1 MIKKREIDLPLHP
14 GKAPAW
20 LFKRMKTLS
29 GLIIEAIYYELGE
42 NDVLSKLSNPLWFQ
56 SFGCFL
62 GFDWHSSGLTTVLT
76 GAIKEG
82 IKQRGI
88 PVFIAGGKGK
98 TSLKTPHQIEEI
110 CEKQGMN
117 SDHFIRASRL
127 SAKIDNTLVQDGYNL
142 YHHVFIFTKK
152 GRWVVIQQGMN
163 EKKGWARRYHW
174 FSEDITNLFIEPH
187 TGIITSRKGFTLN
200 LVSKKVKNTQNK
212 ITEISRENPDK
223 IIKEIKLLKRIKMP
237 ERHEILLKDIK
248 SENLRKVL
256 TETYERKPENFEG
269 LLLIKGTGPKTMR
282 ALALLSNLLYSSPLS
297 FEDPAKYS
305 FAHGGKD
312 GYPYPVD
319 KRNYD
324 KTIQIMEKA
333 LKRAKLG
340 NREYF
345 KMLKKME
352 EVFI

>member
-14 GKAPAW
+14 GKAPKW
-20 LFKRMKTLS
+20 LFERMKTLS

-42 NDVLSKLSNPLWFQ
+42 NDVLDKLSSPLWFQ
-56 SFGCFL
+56 SFGSFL

-82 IKQRGI
+82 IRQRNI

-98 TSLKTPHQIEEI
+98 TSLKTPHQIEKI
-110 CEKQGMN
+110 CEKQGM
-117 SDHFIRASRL
+117 SPDYFIRASKL
-127 SAKIDNTLVQDGYNL
+127 SAKVDNTLVQDGYNL
-142 YHHVFIFTKK
+142 YHHVFIFTKSNK
-152 GRWVVIQQGMN
+152 WVVIQQGMN
-163 EKKGWARRYHW
+163 EERGWARRYHW
-174 FSEDITNLFIEPH
+174 FSEGITNLFIEPH
-187 TGIITSRKGFTLN
+187 SGIITSKRGFTLN
-200 LVSKKVKNTQNK
+200 LVDRKTRDTHDTITK
-212 ITEISRENPDK
+212 ISGESPDK
-223 IIKEIKLLKRIKMP
+223 IIKEIKLLKRAKMP
-237 ERHEILLKDIK
+237 ERHEVLLKDIK
-248 SENLRKVL
+248 PENLRKVL
-256 TETYERKPENFEG
+256 IETYKRKPENFEE

-333 LKRAKLG
+333 LKKAKLG